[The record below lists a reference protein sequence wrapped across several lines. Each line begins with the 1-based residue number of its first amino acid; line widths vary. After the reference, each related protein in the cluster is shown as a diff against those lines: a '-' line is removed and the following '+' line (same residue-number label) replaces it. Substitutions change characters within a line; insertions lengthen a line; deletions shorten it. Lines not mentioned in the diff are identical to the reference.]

1 MSAVSRSLESIRPIV
16 AGAEFANAPS
26 AGSASDL
33 ILDGTKLAWHLDRVQ
48 AWERGERIAPITID
62 MALTRACN
70 YACHFCYA
78 MLQENDR
85 QPITKEVI
93 TSFLDDSAEI
103 GVRGISLVSDG
114 ESTISPVFSHT
125 VVHGSK
131 VGLSMACGTNGFIFN
146 RRKLEE
152 VLPHLTYLRINISA
166 GERGRY
172 AEIMGVKEEWFD
184 RVCQNIRDM
193 VDIKKKNGLD
203 VTIGMQMVLMPEYQ
217 DQILP
222 LARLGKELR
231 PDYLIIKHCSD
242 DEQGSLGVDYAA
254 YSKLHDLLREAESM
268 SDSEYSVQVKWSKIQ
283 AEGKRS
289 YQRCYGPPFMLQIS
303 GSGLIAPCGML
314 FNERYKKLHIGNI
327 AEQRF
332 KDIWSSDRYW
342 EVMNYL
348 ASPDFNA
355 QKMCGSLCLQ
365 HKVNEA
371 LDGHRKGDIE
381 LQTPAGKAPRHLNFI

>member
-1 MSAVSRSLESIRPIV
+1 MSSSLTEHTD
-16 AGAEFANAPS
+16 F
-26 AGSASDL
+26 
-33 ILDGTKLAWHLDRVQ
+33 ILDGTKIAWHLDRVR

-85 QPITKEVI
+85 QVITREVI
-93 TSFLDDSAEI
+93 VRFLEDCAEI
-103 GVRGISLVSDG
+103 GVKGISLVSDG
-114 ESTISPVFSHT
+114 ESTISPVFVDAVQT
-125 VVHGSK
+125 GSRL
-131 VGLSMACGTNGFIFN
+131 GISMASGTNAFIFN

-152 VLPHLTYLRINISA
+152 ALPHLTYLRVNISA
-166 GERGRY
+166 GERKRY

-184 RVCQNIRDM
+184 RVVQNIRDM
-193 VDIKKKNGLD
+193 VDIKQKYRLP
-203 VTIGMQMVLMPEYQ
+203 VTIGLQMVLMPQYA

-242 DEQGSLGVDYAA
+242 DEEGSLGVDYSA
-254 YSKLHDLLREAESM
+254 YGRLTNTLKEAEAL
-268 SDSEYSVQVKWSKIQ
+268 SDEGYSVRVKWSKIQ

-314 FNERYKKLHIGNI
+314 FNERYKKFHIGNI
-327 AEQRF
+327 VEERF
-332 KDIWSSDRYW
+332 RDIWRSDRYW

-348 ASPDFNA
+348 ASEEFNA
-355 QKMCGSLCLQ
+355 QKMCGTLCLQ
-365 HKVNEA
+365 HKVNEV
-371 LDGHRKGDIE
+371 LDGYKKGQLSLTEPDGQPPQHID
-381 LQTPAGKAPRHLNFI
+381 FV